1 MNIST
6 KRKLSTAIAVLLFL
20 FFLFANIYAIRR
32 LSYFAVEL
40 FFYDKLSVA
49 YEVGGKAGLNNEL
62 DKILS
67 QSDMPRQLAL
77 AKAFKEN
84 SANIEDPAKFL
95 NKATEEKEKEINL
108 FRALR
113 NGAFI
118 CIIMLILLRLA
129 LNFYVKPPVKI

>member
-1 MNIST
+1 MDILT
-6 KRKLSTAIAVLLFL
+6 KRKLSAAIAVLLFL

-32 LSYFAVEL
+32 LSHFAVEL

-49 YEVGGKAGLNNEL
+49 YELEGEAGLNKEL
-62 DKILS
+62 DKMLS

-77 AKAFKEN
+77 AKAFKLDAASLKE
-84 SANIEDPAKFL
+84 PGQFL
-95 NKATEEKEKEINL
+95 NKAIEEKKDEINL

-118 CIIMLILLRLA
+118 CIILLIVLRLA
-129 LNFYVKPPVKI
+129 LNSGIKPSGKP